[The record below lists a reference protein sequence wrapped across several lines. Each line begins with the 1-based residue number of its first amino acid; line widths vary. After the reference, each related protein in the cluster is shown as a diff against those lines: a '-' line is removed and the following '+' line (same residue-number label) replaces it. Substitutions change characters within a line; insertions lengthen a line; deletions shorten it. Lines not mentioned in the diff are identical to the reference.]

1 MSRIRYFT
9 ALYAAKLFARLLK
22 LLHRNGSHYPGVLA
36 LKICP
41 DFLKQTAKPAHILGI
56 TGTNGKTTVTNLVS
70 DALAHSGY
78 SLISNRAGSNILG
91 GIATT
96 FVTAVD
102 LSGKPRTDLMV
113 LEIDERSS
121 RLIFPYVQPELL
133 IVNNLFR
140 DSMKRNAH
148 SEFVFDILNASIPAS
163 TKLILNADDP
173 ISARLA
179 PANERVY
186 FSVDPQPD
194 ESTFEPNMIQD
205 LPYCPYCGAPLVY
218 DFRRYHHIGRVHCS
232 KCEFASPEAEY
243 RFLRIDE
250 DRAFMETPNGSLI
263 CRRIETMIPD
273 MYNQI
278 AVTAML
284 SEYGLTS
291 QQITAAFD
299 SIGIVGSR
307 FQEKMIGHVKV
318 MLRVAKGQNPVA
330 VSRVMD
336 GVGRYPGRSAVLLAM
351 DDLRD
356 ALETCESNS
365 WHYDTDYEFLNSEN
379 VVQIVVG
386 GPRAL
391 DHVLRLELAGVDPAK
406 ISWTLTESEAVKLIR
421 TESCDTIWL
430 LRDTYNTQF
439 AAQDM
444 KYLEEHVEGGETA

>member
-9 ALYAAKLFARLLK
+9 ALYAAKLFSRLLK

-36 LKICP
+36 LKLCP
-41 DFLKQTAKPAHILGI
+41 DFLAQSAKPAHILGI
-56 TGTNGKTTVTNLVS
+56 TGTNGKTTVTNMIG
-70 DALAHSGY
+70 DALTNSGY
-78 SLISNRAGSNILG
+78 NLVSNRAGSNILG

-96 FVTAVD
+96 FVSAVD
-102 LSGKPRTDLMV
+102 LSGKPKTDLMV

-121 RLIFPYVQPELL
+121 RLIFPYVHPELL

-148 SEFVFDILNASIPAS
+148 SEFIFDILNSSIPAS

-179 PANERVY
+179 PDNARVY

-194 ESTFEPNMIQD
+194 ESVSEPNMIQD
-205 LPYCPYCGAPLVY
+205 LPYCPYCGAPLIY

-232 KCEFASPEAEY
+232 NCEFASPAADY
-243 RFLRIDE
+243 RFLRIDGE
-250 DRAFMETPNGSLI
+250 RAFLETPDGSLI
-263 CRRIETMIPD
+263 CKQIGSMIPD
-273 MYNQI
+273 LYNQT

-284 SEYGLTS
+284 REFGLTS
-291 QQITAAFD
+291 QQISAVFD
-299 SIGIVGSR
+299 NVGIVGTR
-307 FQEKMIGHVKV
+307 FQEKTIGHIKV
-318 MLRVAKGQNPVA
+318 LLRVAKGQNPIA

-336 GVGRYPGRSAVLLAM
+336 GVGRNPGRNAVLLAL

-356 ALETCESNS
+356 ALETCETNA
-365 WHYDTDYEFLNSEN
+365 WHFDTDYEFLASDNI
-379 VVQIVVG
+379 VQIVVG

-406 ISWTLTESEAVKLIR
+406 ISWTLTESDAVKLIR
-421 TESCDTIWL
+421 TEACDTVWI
-430 LRDTYNTQF
+430 LRDTYNTQY